1 MSSEDQEPP
10 GVVVLY
16 NHSTTIMKGEPRD
29 LIADQEVVECAR
41 AIAAAL
47 QCKGYRT
54 ALVPISAHGSTVEN
68 DVVASCLSANPMT
81 RASTDVEMAL
91 VPFPPTD
98 WIVFNLGEGLE
109 GRLFEDAR
117 IAWALEAMGYR
128 FTGCDGDAL
137 SRSLNKA
144 RTKVLL
150 AERGV
155 ATPPWAVF
163 RHPAEVNA
171 QRLSQLSFPVIIKP
185 VAEDASLGIGPDA
198 IAANEKAV
206 RERVAYVVE
215 SYRQAALVEQFIAG
229 REFNVALWGDPVEV
243 LPLAEVDFSAF
254 ANPYERIVSFA
265 AKWEQHTFEFSHTP
279 VRCPAPVDRRLAGRI
294 VRAALKSW
302 RAIGCRG
309 YARVDMRI
317 SEQNVP
323 YVVEVNCNPDLSP
336 DAGFYRAARAAGFSY
351 ENMIEN
357 ILCLCGGSN
366 RV

>member
-16 NHSTTIMKGEPRD
+16 NHSTSMVKGEPRD
-29 LIADQEVVECAR
+29 LIADQEVVQCAR
-41 AIAAAL
+41 AVGAAL
-47 QCKGYRT
+47 QARGYRT
-54 ALVPISAHGSTVEN
+54 ALVPISAHGATLEN

-91 VPFPPTD
+91 IPYPPTN
-98 WIVFNLGEGLE
+98 WMVFNLGEGLE

-144 RTKVLL
+144 RTKQLL
-150 AERGV
+150 VDRGV

-163 RHPAEVNA
+163 RHPDEVDERGLGHLA
-171 QRLSQLSFPVIIKP
+171 FPVIVKP
-185 VAEDASLGIGPDA
+185 VAEDASLGIGPEA
-198 IAANEKAV
+198 VVSGLKAV

-215 SYRQAALVEQFIAG
+215 SYRQAALVEQFVAG

-243 LPLAEVDFSAF
+243 LPLAEVDFGAF
-254 ANPYERIVSFA
+254 ADPHECIVSFA
-265 AKWEQHTFEFSHTP
+265 AKWEQGSFEYAHTP
-279 VRCPAPVDRRLAGRI
+279 VRCPALVHRRLSGRI
-294 VRAALKSW
+294 VRTALKSW
-302 RAIGCRG
+302 HAIGCRG

-317 SEQNVP
+317 SEQDVP

-336 DAGFYRAARAAGFSY
+336 DAGFYRAAHAAGYSY
-351 ENMIEN
+351 EDAIAH
-357 ILCLCGGSN
+357 ILYLSEGSKD
-366 RV
+366 V